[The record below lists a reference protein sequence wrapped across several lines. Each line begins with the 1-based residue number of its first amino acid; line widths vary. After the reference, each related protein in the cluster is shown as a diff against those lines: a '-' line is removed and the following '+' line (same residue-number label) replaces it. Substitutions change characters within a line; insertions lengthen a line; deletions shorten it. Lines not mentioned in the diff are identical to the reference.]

1 MTQKRKALGCL
12 GKGSAKGKNQTMS
25 RLCCNEV
32 SDVLLMDLVKGGQ
45 PLGIYIQRQSYN
57 FNDMPY
63 FKVPLS

>member
-1 MTQKRKALGCL
+1 
-12 GKGSAKGKNQTMS
+12 MS